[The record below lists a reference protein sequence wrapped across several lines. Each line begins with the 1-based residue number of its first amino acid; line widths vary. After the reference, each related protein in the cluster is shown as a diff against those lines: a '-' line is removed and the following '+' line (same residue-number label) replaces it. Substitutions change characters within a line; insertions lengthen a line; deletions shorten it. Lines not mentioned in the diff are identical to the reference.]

1 MTDEIH
7 PVLRET
13 VVDRAQTTLRAI
25 TSLVDIGQP
34 GLGRIFGELVQ
45 VILPANREE
54 RMAKFVTELDLR
66 LKDASVLLANVFRD
80 LDAEQLALLEDG
92 LRASARATQKSR
104 IEQIAD
110 LVTCGVAQPDE
121 AARQRG
127 VLDLL
132 GSLSDYDVAY
142 LSRYANWRGIDDDRS
157 HTTQGEFNAMSEVD
171 QLAFKLRRQND
182 QLSKHKL
189 IAAGLLRA
197 TMSVKMTADHNDE
210 ASVIPRGPRLTEFGE
225 HFCLQLKIWKSG
237 ERRLFPR
244 N

>member
-1 MTDEIH
+1 MADEIH

-34 GLGRIFGELVQ
+34 GLGSIFGELVQ
-45 VILPANREE
+45 IILPANREE
-54 RMAKFVTELDLR
+54 RMAKFVTELDVK
-66 LKDASVLLANVFRD
+66 LKDANVLLANVFRD

-92 LRASARATQKSR
+92 LRASARATQERR

-110 LVTCGVAQPDE
+110 LVARGVAESDD

-142 LSRYANWRGIDDDRS
+142 LSRYANWRGLDDDRS
-157 HTTQGEFNAMSEVD
+157 CTTVGQFNSMSDME
-171 QLAFKLRRQND
+171 QQEFKLMRQQD
-182 QLSKHKL
+182 ELSKHRL
-189 IAAGLLRA
+189 IAAGLLRSL
-197 TMSVKMTADHNDE
+197 MSVKADHNDE
-210 ASVIPRGPRLTEFGE
+210 ASVVPGKPRLTEFGE
-225 HFCLQLKIWKSG
+225 HFCLQVKIWKSG

>member
-34 GLGRIFGELVQ
+34 GLGSIFGELVQ

-54 RMAKFVTELDLR
+54 RMAKFVTELDVR

-92 LRASARATQKSR
+92 LRASARATQESR

-127 VLDLL
+127 VIYSGLFPTTM
-132 GSLSDYDVAY
+132 SLIFRDM
-142 LSRYANWRGIDDDRS
+142 RTG
-157 HTTQGEFNAMSEVD
+157 
-171 QLAFKLRRQND
+171 
-182 QLSKHKL
+182 
-189 IAAGLLRA
+189 AGL
-197 TMSVKMTADHNDE
+197 TMIGRTRHK
-210 ASVIPRGPRLTEFGE
+210 ASSTP
-225 HFCLQLKIWKSG
+225 C
-237 ERRLFPR
+237 RRLISWR
-244 N
+244 SSCADKTTS

>member
-1 MTDEIH
+1 MTDELH

-34 GLGRIFGELVQ
+34 GLGSIFGELVQ

-66 LKDASVLLANVFRD
+66 LKDANVLLANVFRD

-92 LRASARATQKSR
+92 LRASARATQERR

-110 LVTCGVAQPDE
+110 LVARGVAEPDD

-142 LSRYANWRGIDDDRS
+142 LSRYANWRGFDDDRS
-157 HTTQGEFNAMSEVD
+157 CTTVGQFNSMSEVE
-171 QLAFKLRRQND
+171 QQEFKLIRQQD
-182 QLSKHKL
+182 ELSKHRL

-197 TMSVKMTADHNDE
+197 LMSVKADHNDE
-210 ASVIPRGPRLTEFGE
+210 ANVIPGKPRLTEFGE
-225 HFCLQLKIWKSG
+225 HFCLQVKIWKSEG
-237 ERRLFPR
+237 RRLFPR